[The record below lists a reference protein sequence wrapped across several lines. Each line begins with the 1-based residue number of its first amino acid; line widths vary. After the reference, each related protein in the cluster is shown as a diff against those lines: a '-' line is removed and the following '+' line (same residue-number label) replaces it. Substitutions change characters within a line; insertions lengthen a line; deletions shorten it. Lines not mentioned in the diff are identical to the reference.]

1 MKGYMKVMAGRL
13 VVPVLVLLVM
23 GASTACCPGGPE
35 TQKTNPPVKTTA
47 DKAKD
52 TARDVVAEGKEA
64 VREGVQKTDKAMT
77 NVVHEIGVGVY
88 KATGVA
94 TNVAAKVKVAVTN
107 AVGEVK
113 EVFKDVTR

>member
-1 MKGYMKVMAGRL
+1 MKGHMKVIAGRF
-13 VVPVLVLLVM
+13 VVPLLALLVT
-23 GASTACCPGGPE
+23 GASTACCQAGPE
-35 TQKTNPPVKTTA
+35 TQKTNPPVKTTTE
-47 DKAKD
+47 KAKD
-52 TARDVVAEGKEA
+52 TARDVVAEGKSA